1 MKYIMPKESILNTM
15 IIVYEKEKRRIIDS
29 TDIEDYQDILRE
41 KIKEKNLDDRILS
54 WRCDYLDDKR
64 IFKTAYFNEREEKK
78 QEILNHYLYGDIIC
92 NEEILGYLCPLKES
106 SNLIQYYLMFP
117 WIDVEDLYQFRRNF
131 KLPEYGLWNDSFKK
145 RTPDDLERLFEM
157 ERRVTSF
164 FTDSLKEEVISLQ
177 ERQKNAVKVLNKMKK
192 VSNHSGK

>member
-1 MKYIMPKESILNTM
+1 
-15 IIVYEKEKRRIIDS
+15 
-29 TDIEDYQDILRE
+29 
-41 KIKEKNLDDRILS
+41 
-54 WRCDYLDDKR
+54 
-64 IFKTAYFNEREEKK
+64 
-78 QEILNHYLYGDIIC
+78 
-92 NEEILGYLCPLKES
+92 
-106 SNLIQYYLMFP
+106 MFP